1 MTFCFIYTEQKQL
14 NIFKGYKT
22 EFPYMQTIYNY
33 QINHLSSETFVMMMK
48 AFKILSPSYMNTLFI
63 YLFLYEYFIN
73 SSP

>member
-1 MTFCFIYTEQKQL
+1 MTFCFIYTEQKQM

-33 QINHLSSETFVMMMK
+33 QIYHLSSETFVMMMK
-48 AFKILSPSYMNTLFI
+48 AFKILSPSYMNTF
-63 YLFLYEYFIN
+63 YLFFLYQYFIN